1 MRRAAIA
8 GAAIVL
14 VLGFL
19 FVVRPF
25 VSEQR
30 PTPAAIPSPASITKT
45 DTVPLQRGHPVCFTD
60 VVAEAHSERISFRVA
75 TPFGPTP
82 ELRVRLRGGGYD
94 FTATIPPGLLD
105 GQAAEAAIPAPLVDV
120 PVEVCIRSRGE
131 PLIGLY
137 AADDRARSRSTAII
151 DGENTFKSVWFQFHE
166 PRWHAM
172 TERLALTIDR
182 MTVFRPDYVGRVLL
196 WILAALFVFGVPVA
210 IVWAY
215 VRALRE
221 DGPAAAPPL
230 DVNRRRSRW
239 RRFVD

>member
-8 GAAIVL
+8 GAVLVL
-14 VLGFL
+14 VLGFV

-30 PTPAAIPSPASITKT
+30 PTPASIPSPASVTKI
-45 DTVPLQRGHPVCFTD
+45 DTVPLQRGHPVCFGD
-60 VVAEAHSERISFRVA
+60 VVAEAHAERFSFRVS

-94 FTATIPPGLLD
+94 YTATIPPGLLD

-120 PVEVCIRSRGE
+120 PVEVCISSRGE

-137 AADDRARSRSTAII
+137 AAVDRARSRSKAII
-151 DGENTFKSVWFQFHE
+151 DGENTDKSVWFQFME
-166 PRWHAM
+166 PRWHAI

-182 MTVFRPDYVGRVLL
+182 MTVFRPGYVGRVLL
-196 WILAALFVFGVPVA
+196 WILAVLFVVGAPIAV
-210 IVWAY
+210 VWAY
-215 VRALRE
+215 VRALRD
-221 DGPAAAPPL
+221 DGLGGAPAI